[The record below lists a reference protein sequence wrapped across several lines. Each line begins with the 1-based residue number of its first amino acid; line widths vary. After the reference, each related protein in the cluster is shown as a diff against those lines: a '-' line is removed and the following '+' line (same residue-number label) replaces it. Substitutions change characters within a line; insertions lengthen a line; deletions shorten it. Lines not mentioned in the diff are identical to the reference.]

1 MSEVEEVISEE
12 SGSEED
18 SDWEEWADDEDEVV
32 VEEEVDLEDALS
44 LAGGTKLASAQDQ
57 GNFWERPRGV
67 KKIIIIYCEYRT
79 FMSHLFVLSC

>member
-32 VEEEVDLEDALS
+32 VEEVR
-44 LAGGTKLASAQDQ
+44 TKRQM
-57 GNFWERPRGV
+57 PP
-67 KKIIIIYCEYRT
+67 KIWDISR
-79 FMSHLFVLSC
+79 